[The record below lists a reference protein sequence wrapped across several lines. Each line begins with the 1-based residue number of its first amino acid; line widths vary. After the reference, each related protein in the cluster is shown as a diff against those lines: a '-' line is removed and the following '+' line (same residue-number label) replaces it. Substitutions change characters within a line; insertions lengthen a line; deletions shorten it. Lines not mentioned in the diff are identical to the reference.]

1 MILDV
6 IVVDVVDEL
15 IIISIT
21 MIVLVDDGDDGE
33 GVEYSHA
40 IITNYQ
46 SSSCSALSLSLD
58 ELQSHPNDQSRTCR
72 RRRCPI
78 PKPPPLGY
86 LIHVIACPHW
96 PMHRH
101 AKSKPLSLLS
111 STRAHETS
119 AEP

>member
-58 ELQSHPNDQSRTCR
+58 ELQSHPND
-72 RRRCPI
+72 
-78 PKPPPLGY
+78 KVE
-86 LIHVIACPHW
+86 HVVIVVVVQYQ
-96 PMHRH
+96 
-101 AKSKPLSLLS
+101 SLLFGG
-111 STRAHETS
+111 T
-119 AEP
+119 

>member
-15 IIISIT
+15 IIISIMM

-40 IITNYQ
+40 IITSHQ
-46 SSSCSALSLSLD
+46 LGLLSLSLSMSCNHIQTTKSNMS
-58 ELQSHPNDQSRTCR
+58 LMSNTKASA
-72 RRRCPI
+72 
-78 PKPPPLGY
+78 LGY
-86 LIHVIACPHW
+86 LIHFIACPHW

-101 AKSKPLSLLS
+101 AESKPLSLPS
-111 STRAHETS
+111 STRVCETS
-119 AEP
+119 AER